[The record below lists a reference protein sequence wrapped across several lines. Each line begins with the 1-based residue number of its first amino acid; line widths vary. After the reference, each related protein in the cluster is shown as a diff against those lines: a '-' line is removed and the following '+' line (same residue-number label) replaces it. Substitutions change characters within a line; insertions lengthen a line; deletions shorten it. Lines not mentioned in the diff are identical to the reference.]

1 MLGGLGQTSQ
11 CEAPRGRWAFLG
23 LTEASRCG
31 VPAIHPELSGLSR
44 IVNGEDAVPSS
55 WPWQVSLQTR
65 SGFHFCGGSLI
76 SQHWVVTAAHCRVRK
91 SHRVVAGVSD
101 HGSDE
106 EAVQVLRITEVF
118 EYPLWDQVSGRND
131 IALLKLATPALL
143 STTASPVCLPSAN
156 TSFPA
161 GSLCAT
167 TGWGKTRYNSNQTP
181 DKLHKA
187 DPPARSLP
195 PHLSFVCT
203 EPARGQVRA
212 HTGAPAP
219 GFRLVNRSFLLL
231 QGDSGGPL
239 VCQKDGAWTLVGIVS
254 WGSDWCNPFSPGVY
268 TRVTKFISWVLGVLE
283 AN

>member
-1 MLGGLGQTSQ
+1 MALLPVVLG
-11 CEAPRGRWAFLG
+11 FLLFG
-23 LTEASRCG
+23 SSSGCG

-55 WPWQVSLQTR
+55 WPWQVSLQVR
-65 SGFHFCGGSLI
+65 GKLRRGGLDGEGSGVRGKADCLTSLPRLAPA
-76 SQHWVVTAAHCRVRK
+76 ST
-91 SHRVVAGVSD
+91 S
-101 HGSDE
+101 
-106 EAVQVLRITEVF
+106 VF

-167 TGWGKTRYNSNQTP
+167 TGWGKTRYNCESNQTP
-181 DKLHKA
+181 DKLHK
-187 DPPARSLP
+187 PPARSLP